1 MVQRSPI
8 LLKSVLICCSGISC
22 SPETLKIYVPPTG
35 VHSVNQEDLRR
46 AYWALESGDDPE
58 QWWLKRTEQ
67 FHLAPSSTRCH
78 VHPGDSD
85 KQGLS
90 TLRRRRYN

>member
-1 MVQRSPI
+1 MVQRSSI
-8 LLKSVLICCSGISC
+8 LLRGAVLFFCGISC
-22 SPETLKIYVPPTG
+22 APETLKIHVPPTG

-67 FHLAPSSTRCH
+67 FHLEPSYPVVMYIREKVST
-78 VHPGDSD
+78 
-85 KQGLS
+85 GLWS
-90 TLRRRRYN
+90 TLRQPQCN